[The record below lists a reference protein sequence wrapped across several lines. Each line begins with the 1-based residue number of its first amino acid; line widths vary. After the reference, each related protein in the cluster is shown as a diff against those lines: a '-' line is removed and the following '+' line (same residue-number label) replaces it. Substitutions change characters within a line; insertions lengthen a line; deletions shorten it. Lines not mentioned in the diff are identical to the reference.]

1 MKKIIFGLFASLS
14 LSFADNYGI
23 IESVNNADKT
33 IVVNQTKIKVLP
45 YTKIEEEACGN
56 GWDTPKKFT
65 DLKAGQVVEID
76 FMGVENNILI
86 AKEIEIQCANRA
98 Y

>member
-1 MKKIIFGLFASLS
+1 MKKIVLGLLASLS

-23 IESVNNADKT
+23 IESVNDADKT
-33 IVVNQTKIKVLP
+33 IVVNQTKIKILP
-45 YTKIEEEACGN
+45 YTKIEEEAYGS
-56 GWDTPKKFT
+56 GWDTPKKFS
-65 DLKAGQVVEID
+65 DLKAGQVVEVE

>member
-45 YTKIEEEACGN
+45 YTKIEEEACDN
-56 GWDTPKKFT
+56 GWDTPKKFA